1 MANSPKHLLFDTDV
15 LINWL
20 TQEATAEQM
29 LWKAP
34 LALLE
39 LSETGAVTGLVSLT
53 SVLELRAVLRRKK
66 GLSELTLR
74 HHLDRLTRI
83 VRIRVPSE
91 LSLLRADRLQAS
103 HHLDAFDAIL
113 LAIALEED
121 AALIS
126 RDGSLLKIAA
136 RFLNALTPELALSH
150 LKR

>member
-1 MANSPKHLLFDTDV
+1 MASSPKRLLFDTDV

-20 TQEATAEQM
+20 TQEATSERP

-39 LSETGAVTGLVSLT
+39 LSEVGAVTGLVALT

-74 HHLDRLTRI
+74 HHLERLTRI
-83 VRIRVPSE
+83 VRIIVPTE
-91 LSLLRADRLQAS
+91 LSLIRADRLQAS

-113 LAIALEED
+113 LATALEED
-121 AALIS
+121 AMLVS
-126 RDGSLLKIAA
+126 RDGPLLKIAA
-136 RFLNALTPELALSH
+136 RFLDAFTPELALARV
-150 LKR
+150 KR